1 MGKPIKLTPSILE
14 QIEQFASRGLT
25 RAQISH
31 NLGWSAK
38 TFYNKQNEIEEIR
51 QAINRG
57 RFVGI
62 HQLSNKLFEEA
73 MEGNTTAA
81 IYMLKCLDPEN
92 WNERRNAKP
101 PVKLVDMEKYTDQE
115 IREIAYKSLE
125 QILKYE
131 RKKGL
136 PPRAQQ
142 LLWEYEEGLKPCS

>member
-1 MGKPIKLTPSILE
+1 MAEAVQKG
-14 QIEQFASRGLT
+14 R
-25 RAQISH
+25 
-31 NLGWSAK
+31 SA
-38 TFYNKQNEIEEIR
+38 
-51 QAINRG
+51 
-57 RFVGI
+57 GI
-62 HQLSNKLFEEA
+62 YQLSNKLFEEA

-125 QILKYE
+125 QMLKYE